1 MLAEEPLRAAPATA
15 ARARGRRIPS
25 ATLLLLAVALAL
37 CVWLLTRPLVLPL
50 GAMYWDLVLYV
61 DAARRIAEGQVPLI
75 DFLAPVGP
83 LGYWLY
89 AWLGGLFPQGHP
101 LLLAQWS
108 LFLITL
114 PPMVL
119 VLREADRRSRWL
131 ALGLLLP
138 YLAFQ
143 ILPLN
148 VEQHSFFPGLDGFGI
163 YNRQASIVLYV
174 LVSALFVLPGRALR
188 AGVLLWCMLALLLI
202 KITGFLAGGLVLAYG
217 LMAGRVDLRLALL
230 AAAGG
235 LLVLAGLELSSG
247 LVSAYADSILAL
259 LRINAGGILPR
270 FLQAGSLHLDIV
282 AAGGALIL
290 ALAWTGRN
298 DVVQGLR
305 RCARERSAA
314 ALHALC
320 DRDGAWLAV
329 TMAAGLFLETQNTGG
344 LAFVFAWPVLLRILL
359 RPAHHARPGRFLVL
373 ALLAATTIPPAMTVL
388 QRAGRTLLAQSNYI
402 ALPNDHLGALGR
414 VSQHPEVVGRAGK
427 MQAIYAASTD
437 TFEAIAAQQILPS
450 QTLYSELDFQV
461 GWLMAIEAGIAAI
474 LAHEARTGTRFD
486 TIMSLNF
493 VNPFPALMGRSSVRH
508 IAIGADPFRAVPE
521 PDAQALTAVAAA
533 DLILLPLCPVTVAN
547 QALHRVY
554 APAMAGRREI
564 ALGPCWKGFVKG

>member
-1 MLAEEPLRAAPATA
+1 MQTEEPLRAEAAPAVVGAGRA
-15 ARARGRRIPS
+15 ALS
-25 ATLLLLAVALAL
+25 APLILLAAALVF

-61 DAARRIAEGQVPLI
+61 DAGRRIAEGQVPLI

-108 LFLITL
+108 LFLITA
-114 PPMVL
+114 PPMAL
-119 VLREADRRSRWL
+119 VLREADRRSRRL

-143 ILPLN
+143 MLPLN
-148 VEQHSFFPGLDGFGI
+148 VEQHSLFPGLDGFGI

-174 LVSALFVLPGRALR
+174 LVSALFVLPSRVLSV
-188 AGVLLWCMLALLLI
+188 GVLVWCMLALLLI
-202 KITGFLAGGLVLAYG
+202 KITGFLAGGLVLAYA
-217 LMAGRVDLRLALL
+217 LLAGRIDLRLGLL
-230 AAAGG
+230 AAVGA
-235 LLVLAGLELSSG
+235 LLVLAGLEFSSG
-247 LVSAYADSILAL
+247 LVSAYAGSILAL

-270 FLQAGSLHLDIV
+270 FLQAGALHLDIV
-282 AAGGALIL
+282 AAGSALIL
-290 ALAWTGRN
+290 ALAWTGRGAMLE
-298 DVVQGLR
+298 GLR
-305 RCARERSAA
+305 RCASERSLAS
-314 ALHALC
+314 LHALL

-359 RPAHHARPGRFLVL
+359 RETGGERRGRFLVL
-373 ALLAATTIPPAMTVL
+373 ALLAATALPPAMTVL

-414 VSQHPEVVGRAGK
+414 VSQHPEVVGRADK
-427 MQAIYAASTD
+427 MQAIYASSTN
-437 TFEAIAAQQILPS
+437 TLEAIAAQHILPS
-450 QTLYSELDFQV
+450 QTLYAELDFQL
-461 GWLMAIEAGIAAI
+461 GWLMAIDAGIAAI
-474 LAHEARTGTRFD
+474 LAHEALTGTRFG

-521 PDAQALTAVAAA
+521 PDAAALAAVAAA

-554 APAMAGRREI
+554 APAMTGRREI
-564 ALGPCWKGFVKG
+564 ALGPCWKGFVRD

>member
-1 MLAEEPLRAAPATA
+1 MLVEDPLRAAPAPA
-15 ARARGRRIPS
+15 ARARGRHIPS
-25 ATLLLLAVALAL
+25 APFLLLAAALVL

-61 DAARRIAEGQVPLI
+61 DAARRIAEGQIPLI

-108 LFLITL
+108 LFLVTA
-114 PPMVL
+114 PPMAL
-119 VLREADRRSRWL
+119 VLREADRRSRRL

-148 VEQHSFFPGLDGFGI
+148 VEQHSLFPGLDGFGI

-188 AGVLLWCMLALLLI
+188 TGVLLWCMLALLLI
-202 KITGFLAGGLVLAYG
+202 KITGFLAGGLVLAY
-217 LMAGRVDLRLALL
+217 ALL
-230 AAAGG
+230 AGRIDWRLGLIAALGG
-235 LLVLAGLELSSG
+235 LLVLAGLEFTGG
-247 LVSAYADSILAL
+247 LVSAYAESILAL

-290 ALAWTGRN
+290 ALAWTGR
-298 DVVQGLR
+298 DEMFEGLR
-305 RCARERSAA
+305 RCNSERSLA
-314 ALHALC
+314 ALHALL
-320 DRDGAWLAV
+320 DRDGPWLIV

-344 LAFVFAWPVLLRILL
+344 LAFIFAWPVLLRILL
-359 RPAHHARPGRFLVL
+359 RETDSKHRGRFLVL

-402 ALPNDHLGALGR
+402 ALPNDHLGAMGR

-450 QTLYSELDFQV
+450 QTLYSELDFQI
-461 GWLMAIEAGIAAI
+461 GWLMAIDAGIAAI
-474 LAHEARTGTRFD
+474 LAHEALTGTRFS

-521 PDAQALTAVAAA
+521 PDAQALAAVAAA

-547 QALHRVY
+547 QALNRLY
-554 APAMAGRREI
+554 QPAMTGRREI
-564 ALGPCWKGFVKG
+564 PLGPCWKGFVRV

>member
-1 MLAEEPLRAAPATA
+1 MQAETPLRAAPGGA
-15 ARARGRRIPS
+15 AGRRIPW
-25 ATLLLLAVALAL
+25 LPQLLLAAALIL
-37 CVWLLTRPLVLPL
+37 CIWLLTRPLVLPL

-61 DAARRIAEGQVPLI
+61 DAARRIAEGQVPLL
-75 DFLAPVGP
+75 DFLTPVGP

-89 AWLGGLFPQGHP
+89 AGLDQLFPQAHP
-101 LLLAQWS
+101 LLTAQWS
-108 LFLITL
+108 LFLITA
-114 PPMVL
+114 PPMAL
-119 VLREADRRSRWL
+119 VLIAADRRSRRL

-138 YLAFQ
+138 YLVFQ
-143 ILPLN
+143 ILPVN

-174 LVSALFVLPGRALR
+174 LVSALFVLPGRTLR

-217 LMAGRVDLRLALL
+217 LLAGRLDWRLGLFAAL
-230 AAAGG
+230 GG
-235 LLVLAGLELSSG
+235 LLVLAGLEFSGG
-247 LVSAYADSILAL
+247 LVSAYAESILAL

-282 AAGGALIL
+282 AAGGALVL
-290 ALAWTGRN
+290 ALAWTGRSEW
-298 DVVQGLR
+298 VQGLR
-305 RCARERSAA
+305 RLVRERSAA
-314 ALHALC
+314 SLQALC
-320 DRDGAWLAV
+320 DRDEAWLAV

-359 RPAHHARPGRFLVL
+359 RRVQDARPGRFLVL
-373 ALLAATTIPPAMTVL
+373 ALVAATAIPPAMTVV

-414 VSQHPEVVGRAGK
+414 VSQHVEVVGRAGK

-437 TFEAIAAQQILPS
+437 TYEAIAAQQILPS
-450 QTLYSELDFQV
+450 QTLYSELDFQL
-461 GWLMAIEAGIAAI
+461 GWLMAIDAGIAAI

-493 VNPFPALMGRSSVRH
+493 VNPFPALMGRSSVRR

-521 PDAQALTAVAAA
+521 PDAEAVAAVAAA

-554 APAMAGRREI
+554 ALAMTGRREI
-564 ALGPCWKGFVKG
+564 PLGPCWKGFVKG

>member
-1 MLAEEPLRAAPATA
+1 MQAEDPLGAAPSPA
-15 ARARGRRIPS
+15 AVGASRRVPS
-25 ATLLLLAVALAL
+25 VPLILLAAALVL
-37 CVWLLTRPLVLPL
+37 CVWLLTGPLVLPL

-108 LFLITL
+108 LFSITA
-114 PPMVL
+114 PPMAL
-119 VLREADRRSRWL
+119 VLREADRRSRRL

-148 VEQHSFFPGLDGFGI
+148 VEQHSLFPGLDGFGI

-188 AGVLLWCMLALLLI
+188 TGVLLWCMLALLLI
-202 KITGFLAGGLVLAYG
+202 KITGFLAGGLVLAYA
-217 LMAGRVDLRLALL
+217 LLAGRIDLRLALL
-230 AAAGG
+230 AAAGA
-235 LLVLAGLELSSG
+235 LLVLAGLEISSG
-247 LVSAYADSILAL
+247 LVSAYAGSILAL

-270 FLQAGSLHLDIV
+270 FLQAGALHLDIV
-282 AAGGALIL
+282 AAGSALIL
-290 ALAWTGRN
+290 ALAWTGR
-298 DVVQGLR
+298 DEVVEGLR
-305 RCARERSAA
+305 RCARERSLAS
-314 ALHALC
+314 LHALL

-359 RPAHHARPGRFLVL
+359 RWAGGEQRGRFLVL
-373 ALLAATTIPPAMTVL
+373 ALLAATALPPAMTVL

-414 VSQHPEVVGRAGK
+414 VSQHPEAVGRADK
-427 MQAIYAASTD
+427 MQAIYASSTD
-437 TFEAIAAQQILPS
+437 TLEAIAAQQILPS
-450 QTLYSELDFQV
+450 QTLYAELDFQL
-461 GWLMAIEAGIAAI
+461 GWLMAIDAGIAAI
-474 LAHEARTGTRFD
+474 LAHEALTGTRFG

-521 PDAQALTAVAAA
+521 PDARALAAVAAA
-533 DLILLPLCPVTVAN
+533 DLILLPLCPVTIAN

-554 APAMAGRREI
+554 QPAMTGRREI
-564 ALGPCWKGFVKG
+564 ALGPCWKGFAKG

>member
-1 MLAEEPLRAAPATA
+1 MQAETPLRAAPAGTA
-15 ARARGRRIPS
+15 GRRIPW
-25 ATLLLLAVALAL
+25 LPQLLLAAALIL
-37 CVWLLTRPLVLPL
+37 CIWLLTRPLVLPL

-61 DAARRIAEGQVPLI
+61 DAARRIAEGQVPLL
-75 DFLAPVGP
+75 DFLTPVGP

-89 AWLGGLFPQGHP
+89 AGLDQLFPQAHP
-101 LLLAQWS
+101 LLTAQWS
-108 LFLITL
+108 LFLITA
-114 PPMVL
+114 PPMAL
-119 VLREADRRSRWL
+119 VLIAADRRSRRL

-138 YLAFQ
+138 YLVFQ
-143 ILPLN
+143 ILPVN

-174 LVSALFVLPGRALR
+174 LVSALFVLPGRTLR

-217 LMAGRVDLRLALL
+217 LLAGRLDWRLGLFAAL
-230 AAAGG
+230 GG
-235 LLVLAGLELSSG
+235 LLVLAGLEFSGG
-247 LVSAYADSILAL
+247 LVSAYAESILAL

-282 AAGGALIL
+282 AAGGALVL
-290 ALAWTGRN
+290 ALAWTGRSEW
-298 DVVQGLR
+298 VQGLR
-305 RCARERSAA
+305 RLVRERSAA
-314 ALHALC
+314 SLQALC
-320 DRDGAWLAV
+320 DRDEAWLAV

-359 RPAHHARPGRFLVL
+359 RRVQDARPGRFLVL
-373 ALLAATTIPPAMTVL
+373 ALVAATAIPPAMTVV

-414 VSQHPEVVGRAGK
+414 VSQHVEVVGRAGK

-437 TFEAIAAQQILPS
+437 TYEAIAAQQILPS
-450 QTLYSELDFQV
+450 QTLYSELDFQL
-461 GWLMAIEAGIAAI
+461 GWLMAIDAGIAAI

-521 PDAQALTAVAAA
+521 PDAEAVAAVAAA

-554 APAMAGRREI
+554 APAMTGRREI
-564 ALGPCWKGFVKG
+564 PLGPCWKGFVKG

>member
-1 MLAEEPLRAAPATA
+1 MQAETPLRAASAGA
-15 ARARGRRIPS
+15 AGRRIVS
-25 ATLLLLAVALAL
+25 APLLLLAAALLL
-37 CVWLLTRPLVLPL
+37 CIWLLTRPLVLPL

-61 DAARRIAEGQVPLI
+61 DAARRIAAGQVPLL
-75 DFLAPVGP
+75 DFLTPVGP

-89 AWLGGLFPQGHP
+89 AGLDRLFPQAHP
-101 LLLAQWS
+101 LLTAQWS
-108 LFLITL
+108 LFLITA
-114 PPMVL
+114 PPMAL
-119 VLREADRRSRWL
+119 VLIAADRRSRRL

-138 YLAFQ
+138 YLVFQ
-143 ILPLN
+143 ILPVN

-174 LVSALFVLPGRALR
+174 LVSALFVLPGRTLR

-217 LMAGRVDLRLALL
+217 LLAGRLDWRLGLFAAL
-230 AAAGG
+230 GG
-235 LLVLAGLELSSG
+235 LLVLAGLEFSGG
-247 LVSAYADSILAL
+247 LVSAYAESILAL

-282 AAGGALIL
+282 AAGGALVL
-290 ALAWTGRN
+290 ALAWTGRSEW
-298 DVVQGLR
+298 VQGLR
-305 RCARERSAA
+305 RLVRERSAA
-314 ALHALC
+314 SLQALC
-320 DRDGAWLAV
+320 DRDEAWLAV

-359 RPAHHARPGRFLVL
+359 RRVQDARPGRFLVL
-373 ALLAATTIPPAMTVL
+373 ALVAATAIPPAMTVV

-414 VSQHPEVVGRAGK
+414 VSQHVEVVGRAGK

-437 TFEAIAAQQILPS
+437 TYEAIAAQQILPS
-450 QTLYSELDFQV
+450 QTLYSELDFQL
-461 GWLMAIEAGIAAI
+461 GWLMAIDAGIAAI

-493 VNPFPALMGRSSVRH
+493 VNPFPALMKRSSVRH

-521 PDAQALTAVAAA
+521 PDAEALAAVAAA

-554 APAMAGRREI
+554 QPAMTGRREI
-564 ALGPCWKGFVKG
+564 PLGPCWKGFVKG

>member
-1 MLAEEPLRAAPATA
+1 MQAETPLRAAPAGTA
-15 ARARGRRIPS
+15 GRRIPW
-25 ATLLLLAVALAL
+25 LPQLLLAAALIL
-37 CVWLLTRPLVLPL
+37 CIWLLTRPLVLPL

-61 DAARRIAEGQVPLI
+61 DAARRIAEGQVPLL
-75 DFLAPVGP
+75 DFLTPVGP

-89 AWLGGLFPQGHP
+89 AGLDRLFPQAHP
-101 LLLAQWS
+101 LLTAQWS
-108 LFLITL
+108 LFLITA
-114 PPMVL
+114 PPMAL
-119 VLREADRRSRWL
+119 VLIAADRRSRRL

-138 YLAFQ
+138 YLVFQ
-143 ILPLN
+143 ILPVN

-174 LVSALFVLPGRALR
+174 LVSALFVLPGRTLR

-217 LMAGRVDLRLALL
+217 LLAGRLDWRLGLFAAL
-230 AAAGG
+230 GG
-235 LLVLAGLELSSG
+235 LLVLAGLELSGG
-247 LVSAYADSILAL
+247 LVSAYAESILAL

-290 ALAWTGRN
+290 ALAWTGRSEW
-298 DVVQGLR
+298 VQGLR
-305 RCARERSAA
+305 RLVRERSVAS
-314 ALHALC
+314 LHALC
-320 DRDGAWLAV
+320 DRDEAWLAV

-359 RPAHHARPGRFLVL
+359 RRVQDARPGRFLVL
-373 ALLAATTIPPAMTVL
+373 ALVAATAIPPAMTVV

-414 VSQHPEVVGRAGK
+414 VSQHVEVVGRAGK

-437 TFEAIAAQQILPS
+437 TYEAIAAQQILPS
-450 QTLYSELDFQV
+450 QTLYSELDFQL
-461 GWLMAIEAGIAAI
+461 GWLMAIDAGIAAI
-474 LAHEARTGTRFD
+474 LAHEARTGTRFG

-521 PDAQALTAVAAA
+521 PDAEALAAVAAA
-533 DLILLPLCPVTVAN
+533 DLILLPLCPVTIAN

-554 APAMAGRREI
+554 QPAMAGRREI

>member
-1 MLAEEPLRAAPATA
+1 MQAEEPVGAAHSTA
-15 ARARGRRIPS
+15 ASGASRRVPFVPLIM
-25 ATLLLLAVALAL
+25 LAAALVL

-89 AWLGGLFPQGHP
+89 SGLGGLFPQAHP

-108 LFLITL
+108 LFPITVL
-114 PPMVL
+114 PMAL
-119 VLREADRRSRWL
+119 VLREADRRSRRL

-148 VEQHSFFPGLDGFGI
+148 VEQHSLFPGLDGFGI

-188 AGVLLWCMLALLLI
+188 TGVLLWCMLALLLI
-202 KITGFLAGGLVLAYG
+202 KITGFLAGGLVLAYA
-217 LMAGRVDLRLALL
+217 LLAGRIDLRLGLL
-230 AAAGG
+230 AAVGA
-235 LLVLAGLELSSG
+235 LLVLAGLEFSSG
-247 LVSAYADSILAL
+247 LVSAYAGSILAL

-270 FLQAGSLHLDIV
+270 FLQAGALHLDIV
-282 AAGGALIL
+282 AAGSALIL
-290 ALAWTGRN
+290 ALAWTGRGAMLE
-298 DVVQGLR
+298 GLR
-305 RCARERSAA
+305 RCASERSLAS
-314 ALHALC
+314 LHALL

-359 RPAHHARPGRFLVL
+359 RETGGERRGRFLVL
-373 ALLAATTIPPAMTVL
+373 ALLAATALPPAMTVL
-388 QRAGRTLLAQSNYI
+388 QRAGRTLLAQNNYI

-414 VSQHPEVVGRAGK
+414 VSQHPEVVGRADK
-427 MQAIYAASTD
+427 MQAIYASSTD
-437 TFEAIAAQQILPS
+437 TLETIAAQHILPS
-450 QTLYSELDFQV
+450 QTLYAELDFQL
-461 GWLMAIEAGIAAI
+461 GWLMAIDAGIAAI
-474 LAHEARTGTRFD
+474 LAHEALTGTRFG

-521 PDAQALTAVAAA
+521 PDARALAAVAAA

-547 QALHRVY
+547 QALHNVY
-554 APAMAGRREI
+554 RPAMTGRREI

>member
-1 MLAEEPLRAAPATA
+1 MQAEDPLRGAHAPAA
-15 ARARGRRIPS
+15 VGAGRAILSVP
-25 ATLLLLAVALAL
+25 LILLAAALVL
-37 CVWLLTRPLVLPL
+37 CAWLLTCPLVLPL

-61 DAARRIAEGQVPLI
+61 DAARRIAEGQVPLN

-108 LFLITL
+108 LFLVTA
-114 PPMVL
+114 PPMAL
-119 VLREADRRSRWL
+119 VLREANRRSRRL

-138 YLAFQ
+138 YFVFQ

-148 VEQHSFFPGLDGFGI
+148 VEQHSLFPGLDGFGI

-188 AGVLLWCMLALLLI
+188 TGVLLWCMLALLLI
-202 KITGFLAGGLVLAYG
+202 KITGFLAGGLVLAYA
-217 LMAGRVDLRLALL
+217 LLAGRIDLRLARL
-230 AAAGG
+230 AAAGA
-235 LLVLAGLELSSG
+235 LLVLAGLEISSG
-247 LVSAYADSILAL
+247 LVSAYAGSILAL

-270 FLQAGSLHLDIV
+270 FLQAGALHLDIV
-282 AAGGALIL
+282 AAGSALIL
-290 ALAWTGRN
+290 ALAWTGR
-298 DVVQGLR
+298 DELVEGLR
-305 RCARERSAA
+305 RCARERTLAS
-314 ALHALC
+314 LHALL

-359 RPAHHARPGRFLVL
+359 RWASGEQRGRFLVL
-373 ALLAATTIPPAMTVL
+373 SLLAATALPPAMTVL

-414 VSQHPEVVGRAGK
+414 VSQHPEVVGRADK
-427 MQAIYAASTD
+427 MQAIYARSVD
-437 TFEAIAAQQILPS
+437 TLEAIAAQQILPS
-450 QTLYSELDFQV
+450 QTLYAELDFQI
-461 GWLMAIEAGIAAI
+461 GWLMAIDAGIAAI
-474 LAHEARTGTRFD
+474 LAHEALTGTRFG

-493 VNPFPALMGRSSVRH
+493 VNPFPALMERSSVRH

-521 PDAQALTAVAAA
+521 PDARALAAVAAA
-533 DLILLPLCPVTVAN
+533 DLILLPLCPVTIAN
-547 QALHRVY
+547 QALRRVY
-554 APAMAGRREI
+554 QPAMAGRREI

>member
-1 MLAEEPLRAAPATA
+1 MQAETPLRAAPAGTA
-15 ARARGRRIPS
+15 GRRIPW
-25 ATLLLLAVALAL
+25 LPQLLLAAALIL
-37 CVWLLTRPLVLPL
+37 CIWLLTRPLVLPL

-61 DAARRIAEGQVPLI
+61 DAARRIAEGQVPLL
-75 DFLAPVGP
+75 DFLTPVGP

-89 AWLGGLFPQGHP
+89 AGLDRLFPQAHP
-101 LLLAQWS
+101 LLTAQWS
-108 LFLITL
+108 LFLITA
-114 PPMVL
+114 PPMAL
-119 VLREADRRSRWL
+119 VLIAADRRSRRL

-138 YLAFQ
+138 YLVFQ
-143 ILPLN
+143 ILPVN

-174 LVSALFVLPGRALR
+174 LVSALFVLPGRTLR

-217 LMAGRVDLRLALL
+217 LLAGRLDWRLGLFAAL
-230 AAAGG
+230 GG
-235 LLVLAGLELSSG
+235 LLVLAGLELSGG
-247 LVSAYADSILAL
+247 LVSAYAESILAL

-290 ALAWTGRN
+290 ALAWTGRSEW
-298 DVVQGLR
+298 VQGLR
-305 RCARERSAA
+305 RLVRERSVAS
-314 ALHALC
+314 LHALC
-320 DRDGAWLAV
+320 DRDEAWLAV

-359 RPAHHARPGRFLVL
+359 RRVQDARPGRFLVL
-373 ALLAATTIPPAMTVL
+373 ALVAATAIPPAMTVV

-414 VSQHPEVVGRAGK
+414 VSQHVEVVGRAGK
-427 MQAIYAASTD
+427 IQAIYAASTD
-437 TFEAIAAQQILPS
+437 TYEAIAAQQILPS
-450 QTLYSELDFQV
+450 QTLYSELDFQL
-461 GWLMAIEAGIAAI
+461 GWLMAIDAGIAAI

-521 PDAQALTAVAAA
+521 PDAEALAAVAAA

-554 APAMAGRREI
+554 QPAMTGRREI
-564 ALGPCWKGFVKG
+564 PLGPCWKGFVKG

>member
-1 MLAEEPLRAAPATA
+1 MQAETPLRAAPAGTA
-15 ARARGRRIPS
+15 GRRIPW
-25 ATLLLLAVALAL
+25 LPQLLLAAALIL
-37 CVWLLTRPLVLPL
+37 CIWLLTRPLVLPL

-61 DAARRIAEGQVPLI
+61 DAARRIAEGQVPLL
-75 DFLAPVGP
+75 DFLTPVGP

-89 AWLGGLFPQGHP
+89 AGLDRLFPQAHP
-101 LLLAQWS
+101 LLTAQWS
-108 LFLITL
+108 LFLITA
-114 PPMVL
+114 PPMAL
-119 VLREADRRSRWL
+119 VLIAADRRSRRL

-138 YLAFQ
+138 YLVFQ
-143 ILPLN
+143 ILPVN

-174 LVSALFVLPGRALR
+174 LVSALFVLPGRTLR

-217 LMAGRVDLRLALL
+217 LLAGRLDWRLGLFAAL
-230 AAAGG
+230 GG
-235 LLVLAGLELSSG
+235 LLVLAGLELSGG
-247 LVSAYADSILAL
+247 LVSAYAESILAL

-282 AAGGALIL
+282 AAGGALVL
-290 ALAWTGRN
+290 ALAWTGRSEW
-298 DVVQGLR
+298 VQGLR
-305 RCARERSAA
+305 RLVRERSAA
-314 ALHALC
+314 SLHALC
-320 DRDGAWLAV
+320 DRDEAWLAV

-359 RPAHHARPGRFLVL
+359 RRVQDAPPGRFLVL
-373 ALLAATTIPPAMTVL
+373 ALVAATAIPPAMTVL

-414 VSQHPEVVGRAGK
+414 VSQHVEVVGRAGK

-437 TFEAIAAQQILPS
+437 TYEAIAAQQILPS
-450 QTLYSELDFQV
+450 QTLYSELDFQL
-461 GWLMAIEAGIAAI
+461 GWLMAIDAGIAAI

-493 VNPFPALMGRSSVRH
+493 VNPFPALMGRASVRH

-521 PDAQALTAVAAA
+521 PDAEALAAVAAA

-554 APAMAGRREI
+554 QPAMTGRREI
-564 ALGPCWKGFVKG
+564 PLGPCWKGFVKG